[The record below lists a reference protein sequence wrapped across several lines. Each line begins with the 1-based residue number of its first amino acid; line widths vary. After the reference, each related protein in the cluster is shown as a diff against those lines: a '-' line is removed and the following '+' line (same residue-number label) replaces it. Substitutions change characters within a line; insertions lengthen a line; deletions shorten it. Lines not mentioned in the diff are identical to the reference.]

1 MEQCVLKAY
10 AKVNLTL
17 DVVGKLPNGYH
28 EVRMIMQQLDLHDN
42 VTLTP
47 IESGIQLKT
56 NSHFIPTDQRNIAYK
71 AAKLMISR
79 YNITS
84 GIHIMIDKMI
94 PVSAGLAG
102 GSTDAAAVI
111 KGMNSL
117 FKLNLSLEEQME
129 LGLELGAD
137 VPFCI
142 MGGAAL
148 AEGIGEKLTP
158 IDGLKDGWIVLAKP
172 NIGVSTK
179 EVYQKLEWD
188 KIQKHP
194 NTENMLSAID
204 NGDVYMVTEELC
216 NVLEEVTI
224 KLYPAV
230 KDLKNRFVEYGA
242 FGVLMSGSGPS
253 VFGFFKSYDKAKKA
267 QKNLSRTYNQ
277 AYLVST
283 VNR

>member
-1 MEQCVLKAY
+1 LEQCVLKAY

-17 DVVGKLPNGYH
+17 DVIGKLPNGYH
-28 EVRMIMQQLDLHDN
+28 QVRMIMQQIDLHDE
-42 VTLTP
+42 VILTP
-47 IESGIQLKT
+47 MKSGIKLVT
-56 NSHFIPTDQRNIAYK
+56 NSPFIPVDHRNIAYK
-71 AAKLMISR
+71 AARIMLKR
-79 YNITS
+79 YNIKS
-84 GIHIMIDKMI
+84 GIHIKIDKQI

-111 KGMNSL
+111 KGMNSIFEL
-117 FKLNLSLEEQME
+117 GLSLEEQMAI
-129 LGLELGAD
+129 GLELGAD

-158 IDGLKDGWIVLAKP
+158 IEGVKEGWMVLAKP

-179 EVYQKLEWD
+179 EVYQNLEWD
-188 KIQKHP
+188 KIGKHP
-194 NTENMLSAID
+194 NTENMLEAIMD
-204 NGDVYMVTEELC
+204 SDIHTVSEELC

-224 KLYPAV
+224 NLYPAV
-230 KDLKNRFVEYGA
+230 KELKDRFWEYGA

-253 VFGFFKSYDKAKKA
+253 VFGFFKSYEKAKKA
-267 QKNLSRTYNQ
+267 QKNLSRIYNQ
-277 AYLVST
+277 AYVVST